1 MRLCKF
7 LGPFFPT
14 MIDTLDIAADD
25 LEAGYLHH
33 AAAIC
38 GAALKTTPDD
48 SRALCHVARPNTRR
62 QHARALEYLPRVHP
76 LELPHLHVETAVA
89 HRGVGGH
96 WAATN
101 TTRQTLLNPSEQPS
115 NACPPCFSCR
125 QLSQTIKVVSVQ
137 L

>member
-1 MRLCKF
+1 
-7 LGPFFPT
+7 
-14 MIDTLDIAADD
+14 MIDSLETAAAD
-25 LEAGYLHH
+25 LESGHLDD
-33 AAAIC
+33 AATIC
-38 GAALKTTPDD
+38 GAALKTIPDA
-48 SRALCHVARPNTRR
+48 SPALCHVARSNTRQ

-76 LELPHLHVETAVA
+76 PELPHLHVETAVA